1 MIRHMI
7 GHRIWKKLESMKP
20 TDIPNGV
27 IVVVRRVPILIDF
40 DEAGNPVEGDGTE
53 LKGSQY
59 EKTLPCNRM
68 MLVHTVKGGEA
79 MLIKSLGTLHIADK
93 QGKPIAATDLGRKNE
108 LLPLLKK
115 IRAEYVLKL
124 QAEKK

>member
-1 MIRHMI
+1 MI
-7 GHRIWKKLESMKP
+7 GERIWKKLESMKP
-20 TDIPNGV
+20 TDIPNGA
-27 IVVVRRVPILIDF
+27 IVVAKGMPILVDF
-40 DEAGNPVEGDGTE
+40 DDNGNPEEGDGME

-68 MLVHTVKGGEA
+68 LLVHTVKGEEA
-79 MLIKSLGTLHIADK
+79 MLIRSLQTFQIADK
-93 QGKPIAATDLGRKNE
+93 QGKPVAATDLGRKNE

-115 IRAEYVLKL
+115 IRAEYVLKI

>member
-1 MIRHMI
+1 MMLK
-7 GHRIWKKLESMKP
+7 RIWKKLESMRP

-27 IVVVRRVPILIDF
+27 IVVVRGMPILIDF
-40 DEAGNPVEGDGTE
+40 DESGNPEDGEGTE
-53 LKGSQY
+53 LKGSHF

-68 MLVHTVKGGEA
+68 MLVHTVKGNEA

-93 QGKPIAATDLGRKNE
+93 SGKPVSATDLGRKNE

-115 IRAEYVLKL
+115 IRDEYIAKGQV
-124 QAEKK
+124 EKK